1 MLYFLF
7 LILIKHDCQT
17 VKYLNVFA
25 MALYLATFNGKKYKK
40 YPYMTGQ
47 KPPWCD
53 VMWAKI
59 SREVERERVA
69 VVW

>member
-25 MALYLATFNGKKYKK
+25 TALYLATFNGKKYKK

-47 KPPWCD
+47 KPP
-53 VMWAKI
+53 
-59 SREVERERVA
+59 
-69 VVW
+69 

>member
-47 KPPWCD
+47 KPP
-53 VMWAKI
+53 
-59 SREVERERVA
+59 
-69 VVW
+69 